1 MAEIKAF
8 HLEEVEVK
16 KNEEV
21 LDAVTADM
29 CDDVVAGN
37 ASLHRTINWTGAFW
51 VASGVPALV
60 LFSMGAIAATVGKP
74 AWLVWMIS
82 IGFGFI
88 QAFTYAEI
96 AGLFPHKTGGASV
109 YGAVAWVRY
118 SKFVAPLSIWCNWVA
133 WSPVLSIGS
142 GLAAGYIL
150 TAMFAPDA
158 AINTWQLTLLDLGML
173 KEGLTLRI
181 NATFVIGAALL
192 LLVYFIQNGG
202 ILRSAKTTMVLG
214 LAALIPLILIGL
226 VPLVTGDMPVDYFFP
241 LSPLAYDSVGNVV
254 DGLWDLNGW
263 VLMAGGLF
271 IAAWSTY
278 GFETAVCYTREFKDP
293 KKDTFKAIFYSGL
306 LCVAVFTLVPLAFQ
320 GHLGL
325 GQMVTPAVVDAT
337 GAVTSA
343 AVYNGMLAPDIYSG
357 MGVAKALSDILGTSA
372 FIANLVVVMLVL
384 ALLLAIMTTMS
395 GASRTLYQG
404 SADGLLPKFLSKV
417 NENGAPVSAMWANM
431 GVNLVL
437 LMMSDYMFLLA
448 AANVSYIIFNFLNL
462 NAGWI
467 HRMDRP
473 DWERPYKAPT
483 ILIVLGTFLAFVNIT
498 VMGLGANIWGAGTL
512 MSGLVMAGAVIPIFM
527 WRHYVVDKGVFP
539 KEMLED
545 MFLAT
550 DDNGKSSKAGIL
562 PYLALGAAVVIVYVT
577 SQIAS

>member
-1 MAEIKAF
+1 M
-8 HLEEVEVK
+8 
-16 KNEEV
+16 
-21 LDAVTADM
+21 DAITADIA
-29 CDDVVAGN
+29 DDVLAGN
-37 ASLHRTINWTGAFW
+37 ASLHRTIDWTGAFW

-60 LFSMGAIAATVGKP
+60 LFSMGAISATVGKP
-74 AWLVWMIS
+74 AWLVWMLS

-118 SKFVAPLSIWCNWVA
+118 SKFIAPLSIWCNWVA
-133 WSPVLSIGS
+133 WTPVLAIGS
-142 GLAAGYIL
+142 GLAAGYLL

-181 NATFVIGAALL
+181 NATFIVGAAFLIGAY
-192 LLVYFIQNGG
+192 VIQNGG
-202 ILRSAKTTMVLG
+202 ILRSSKTTMVLG
-214 LAALIPLILIGL
+214 VAALIPLILIGL
-226 VPLVTGDMPVDYFFP
+226 VPIVTGDMPTLNFFP
-241 LSPLAYDSVGNVV
+241 LAPLAYDAAGNVI
-254 DGLWDLNGW
+254 DGKWDMHGW
-263 VLMAGGLF
+263 TLMGAGLF

-325 GQMVTPAVVDAT
+325 GQLVTPAVVDAA
-337 GAVTSA
+337 GNVTSP
-343 AVYNGMLAPDIYSG
+343 AVYSGLLAPDIYSG
-357 MGVAKALSDILGTSA
+357 MGVAQALAGILGDSST
-372 FIANLVVVMLVL
+372 IANLVLIMLVL

-404 SADGLLPKFLSKV
+404 AEDGLLPKFLSRV
-417 NENGAPVSAMWANM
+417 NEHGAPTNAMWTVLV
-431 GVNLVL
+431 VNFVL
-437 LMMSDYMFLLA
+437 LMMSDYMFVLA

-473 DWERPYKAPT
+473 NWERPYKAPT
-483 ILIVLGTFLAFVNIT
+483 ILIVLGTLLSFVNLA
-498 VMGLGANIWGAGTL
+498 VMGIGANIWGAGTL
-512 MSGLVMAGAVIPIFM
+512 MSGIVMALCVIPIFM
-527 WRHYVVDKGVFP
+527 WRHYVVDKGQFP
-539 KEMLED
+539 AAMKED
-545 MFLAT
+545 MCL
-550 DDNGKSSKAGIL
+550 DEEGGGNRAGIL
-562 PYLALGAAVVIVYVT
+562 PYVVLALGVLVVVVT
-577 SQIAS
+577 SRIAS

>member
-1 MAEIKAF
+1 MKANT
-8 HLEEVEVK
+8 VK
-16 KNEEV
+16 KS
-21 LDAVTADM
+21 AVTADGFV
-29 CDDVVAGN
+29 DA
-37 ASLHRTINWTGAFW
+37 ASSNTSLQRTISWTGAFW

-96 AGLFPHKTGGASV
+96 AGLFPNKTGGASV
-109 YGAVAWVRY
+109 YGAVAWVKY
-118 SKFVAPLSIWCNWVA
+118 SKLVAPLSIWCNWVA
-133 WSPVLSIGS
+133 WTPVLSIGA
-142 GLAAGYIL
+142 GLAAGYLL

-192 LLVYFIQNGG
+192 LLVYAIQNGG
-202 ILRSAKTTMVLG
+202 ILRSARTTMILG
-214 LAALIPLILIGL
+214 LSGLVPLMLIGL
-226 VPLVTGDMPVDYFFP
+226 VPLITGDMPVNNFFP
-241 LSPLAYDSVGNVV
+241 LTPLAYDTVGNVV
-254 DGLWDLNGW
+254 DGEWNVDGW

-325 GQMVTPAVVDAT
+325 GQLVTPAVTDAS
-337 GAVTSA
+337 GAVTA
-343 AVYNGMLAPDIYSG
+343 AATYDGMLAPDIYSG
-357 MGVAKALSDILGTSA
+357 MGVASALAGILGGSA
-372 FIANLVVVMLVL
+372 FIANLLLVMLVL

-404 SADGLLPKFLSKV
+404 SEDGLLPKFLSRV
-417 NENGAPVSAMWANM
+417 NEHGAPTSAMWTNM
-431 GVNLVL
+431 GVNIVL
-437 LMMSDYMFLLA
+437 LMMSDYIFLLA

-462 NAGWI
+462 NSGWI

-473 DWERPYKAPT
+473 NWERPYKAPT
-483 ILIVLGTFLAFVNIT
+483 ILIVLGTLLAFVNISL
-498 VMGLGANIWGAGTL
+498 MGLGANIWGAGTL
-512 MSGLVMAGAVIPIFM
+512 MSGLVMAAAVIPIFM
-527 WRHYVVDKGVFP
+527 WRHYITDKGQFP
-539 KEMLED
+539 KAMLED
-545 MFLAT
+545 MHLDT
-550 DDNGKSSKAGIL
+550 NEKGVSTRAGVL
-562 PYLALGAAVVIVYVT
+562 PYLTLAAGALIVYFT
-577 SQIAS
+577 STLAS

>member
-1 MAEIKAF
+1 
-8 HLEEVEVK
+8 
-16 KNEEV
+16 
-21 LDAVTADM
+21 M

-325 GQMVTPAVVDAT
+325 GQLITPAVTDAS

-417 NENGAPVSAMWANM
+417 NENGAPTSAMWANM

-550 DDNGKSSKAGIL
+550 DDNGKSSKAGVL
-562 PYLALGAAVVIVYVT
+562 PYLALAAAVVIVYVT

>member
-1 MAEIKAF
+1 
-8 HLEEVEVK
+8 VK

-241 LSPLAYDSVGNVV
+241 LSPLAYDSVGNVI

-325 GQMVTPAVVDAT
+325 GQMVTPAVTDAS

-417 NENGAPVSAMWANM
+417 NENGAPTSAMWANM

-550 DDNGKSSKAGIL
+550 DDNGKSSKAGVL

>member
-1 MAEIKAF
+1 MQKK
-8 HLEEVEVK
+8 VEVT
-16 KNEEV
+16 
-21 LDAVTADM
+21 DAITADVSN
-29 CDDVVAGN
+29 DVVAGN
-37 ASLHRTINWTGAFW
+37 ASLHRTISWTGAFW

-109 YGAVAWVRY
+109 YGAVAWIRY

-133 WSPVLSIGS
+133 WTPVLSIGS

-181 NATFVIGAALL
+181 NATFVIGSALL

-202 ILRSAKTTMVLG
+202 ILRSARTTMILG
-214 LAALIPLILIGL
+214 VAALIPLIMIGL
-226 VPLVTGDMPVDYFFP
+226 VPLITGDMPSEHFFP
-241 LSPLAYDSVGNVV
+241 LSPLAYDSVGNVI
-254 DGLWDLNGW
+254 DGLWNLDGW

-278 GFETAVCYTREFKDP
+278 GFETAVCYTREFKNP
-293 KKDTFKAIFYSGL
+293 ETDTFKAIFYSGL
-306 LCVAVFTLVPLAFQ
+306 LCVGVFTLVPLAFQ

-325 GQMVTPAVVDAT
+325 GQMIAPAVTDAA
-337 GAVTSA
+337 GNVTTA
-343 AVYNGMLAPDIYSG
+343 AVYDGMLAPDIYSG
-357 MGVAKALSDILGTSA
+357 MGVAKALSGILGNTA
-372 FIANLVVVMLVL
+372 FIANLVVVMLIL
-384 ALLLAIMTTMS
+384 ALLLSIMTTMS

-417 NENGAPVSAMWANM
+417 NEHGAPTSAMWANM
-431 GVNLVL
+431 IFNFVL

-448 AANVSYIIFNFLNL
+448 AANVSYVIFNFLNL

-473 DWERPYKAPT
+473 NWERPYKAPT
-483 ILIVLGTFLAFVNIT
+483 ILIVLGTFLAFVNVT
-498 VMGLGANIWGAGTL
+498 LMGLGANIWGAGTL
-512 MSGLVMAGAVIPIFM
+512 MSGLVMAGLVFPIFI
-527 WRHYVVDKGVFP
+527 WRHYIVDKGVLP
-539 KEMLED
+539 KEMQED
-545 MFLAT
+545 MLLDGDQKTT
-550 DDNGKSSKAGIL
+550 DRKS
-562 PYLALGAAVVIVYVT
+562 VV
-577 SQIAS
+577 

>member
-1 MAEIKAF
+1 MKQ
-8 HLEEVEVK
+8 
-16 KNEEV
+16 NEEV

-241 LSPLAYDSVGNVV
+241 LSPLAYDSVGNVI

-325 GQMVTPAVVDAT
+325 GQLITPAVTDAS

-417 NENGAPVSAMWANM
+417 NENGAPTSAMWANM

-550 DDNGKSSKAGIL
+550 DDNGKSSKAGVL

>member
-82 IGFGFI
+82 IGFGFL

-325 GQMVTPAVVDAT
+325 GQMVTPAVTDAT

-417 NENGAPVSAMWANM
+417 NENGAPVSAMWANL

-550 DDNGKSSKAGIL
+550 DDNGKSSKAGVL
-562 PYLALGAAVVIVYVT
+562 PYLALAAAVVIVYVT